1 MKGEVEVRYSELINF
16 NPIESVIELKKAD
29 DLNKA
34 KELVKTYVMS
44 DEMADKLDYGLI
56 SQVQLEEV
64 VDNKGVL
71 IVGNYGTGKSHLMS
85 VISAV
90 ANNQDL
96 LQDLNNKKFQEYM
109 EPIAGKF
116 EVLRIE
122 LGAVDNNLRDI
133 IMKEIEED
141 LADRGIDYK
150 FPDSSTLTNNKV
162 ALAEMMSIFETKY
175 SNSGYLIVVDELLD
189 YLKMRKEQEIMI
201 DLMFLKEAG
210 EFIKNSRFRLICG
223 VQEQL
228 FDNPTFSFV
237 ADTMSKIKDRF
248 EQVIIRKEDTAYVV
262 SERILNKTSEQKAKI
277 REHLLPFCPLYTEM
291 SERLEDYVELFPI
304 HPAYIDIF
312 NRVNIAENRHVL
324 KTISTTI
331 KHMLDE
337 KVPSN
342 APGIISF
349 DSYPVFWCMGLY
361 CRSCSFSHSDCIQP
375 YRIRRKLYLSTHSVG
390 VEKVVQ
396 KIVPAQVKSA
406 IPLTKDQVAKLEER
420 LSQITGRNIKT
431 EIIVEPA
438 LIGGLTVR
446 IGDIVYDGSIAKQLG
461 LLKEHLQHDTVG
473 KIGVRQ

>member
-210 EFIKNSRFRLICG
+210 EFIKTSRFRLICG

-228 FDNPTFSFV
+228 FDNPTFSF
-237 ADTMSKIKDRF
+237 
-248 EQVIIRKEDTAYVV
+248 
-262 SERILNKTSEQKAKI
+262 
-277 REHLLPFCPLYTEM
+277 
-291 SERLEDYVELFPI
+291 
-304 HPAYIDIF
+304 
-312 NRVNIAENRHVL
+312 
-324 KTISTTI
+324 
-331 KHMLDE
+331 
-337 KVPSN
+337 
-342 APGIISF
+342 
-349 DSYPVFWCMGLY
+349 
-361 CRSCSFSHSDCIQP
+361 CSR
-375 YRIRRKLYLSTHSVG
+375 YY
-390 VEKVVQ
+390 E
-396 KIVPAQVKSA
+396 
-406 IPLTKDQVAKLEER
+406 
-420 LSQITGRNIKT
+420 
-431 EIIVEPA
+431 
-438 LIGGLTVR
+438 
-446 IGDIVYDGSIAKQLG
+446 
-461 LLKEHLQHDTVG
+461 
-473 KIGVRQ
+473 